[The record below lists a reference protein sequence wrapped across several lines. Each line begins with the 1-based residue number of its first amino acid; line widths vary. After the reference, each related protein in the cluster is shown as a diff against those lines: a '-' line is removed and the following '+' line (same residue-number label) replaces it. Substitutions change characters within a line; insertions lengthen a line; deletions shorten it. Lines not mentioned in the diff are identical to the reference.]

1 MAEATSDQRPH
12 TVDYLDGVVVLLD
25 QTALPDQERYV
36 RCDTWQRVA
45 SAIADLEVRGA
56 PVIGV
61 TAAFGLALAAKA
73 STAVTPDGLRAELG
87 EVAAALIATRPTAV
101 NLAWAVEAVMA
112 AAGATA
118 DTVDEVQKAVEACS
132 RRLHAED
139 LAVCRA
145 IGDAGAAL
153 LERMSDVITHCNAGA
168 LATVGYGTAL
178 GVVRSAHRVNP
189 NLHVWV
195 DETRP
200 VLQGARLTAFELGRD
215 GIDCTVIADGAAASV
230 LAAGGVGAAVVGAD
244 RIAAN
249 GDVANKIGTYG
260 LAVSAPRGAVLRC
273 CSTVH
278 DRCRHS
284 RRGRHRDRA
293 TSGGRGRRVRGQ
305 AHHPVRSP
313 GVQPGV
319 RRDPGRTDRRHRHRG
334 RGVAG
339 AVRSGHRRSDGSLT
353 GGRIRLV
360 GRCPTA

>member
-153 LERMSDVITHCNAGA
+153 LERMGDVITHCNAGA

-260 LAVSAPRGAVLRC
+260 LAVSCRHHGVPFYVAAPRSTIDVDTPDGAAIEIEQRPAAEVAEYGGRPITPFGARVFNPAFDVTPAELIDGIVTEVGVLRAPY
-273 CSTVH
+273 
-278 DRCRHS
+278 
-284 RRGRHRDRA
+284 GPA
-293 TSGGRGRRVRGQ
+293 I
-305 AHHPVRSP
+305 
-313 GVQPGV
+313 
-319 RRDPGRTDRRHRHRG
+319 
-334 RGVAG
+334 VA
-339 AVRSGHRRSDGSLT
+339 AMAR
-353 GGRIRLV
+353 
-360 GRCPTA
+360 

>member
-73 STAVTPDGLRAELG
+73 STAVPPDGLRDELG

-249 GDVANKIGTYG
+249 GDVANKIGTYS
-260 LAVSAPRGAVLRC
+260 LAVLAREHDVPFFVAAPQSTFDLSIESGDEIPIEERDGAEITHGFGRQTAPDGVDTWNPAFDVTPARLITALVTELGVIQPVSTARIAQVLC
-273 CSTVH
+273 L
-278 DRCRHS
+278 D
-284 RRGRHRDRA
+284 
-293 TSGGRGRRVRGQ
+293 GGRR
-305 AHHPVRSP
+305 
-313 GVQPGV
+313 
-319 RRDPGRTDRRHRHRG
+319 
-334 RGVAG
+334 
-339 AVRSGHRRSDGSLT
+339 
-353 GGRIRLV
+353 
-360 GRCPTA
+360 

>member
-1 MAEATSDQRPH
+1 
-12 TVDYLDGVVVLLD
+12 
-25 QTALPDQERYV
+25 
-36 RCDTWQRVA
+36 
-45 SAIADLEVRGA
+45 
-56 PVIGV
+56 
-61 TAAFGLALAAKA
+61 
-73 STAVTPDGLRAELG
+73 
-87 EVAAALIATRPTAV
+87 
-101 NLAWAVEAVMA
+101 MA

-260 LAVSAPRGAVLRC
+260 LAVSCRHHGVPFYVAAPRSTIDVDTPDGAAIEIEQRPAAEVAEYGGRPITPSGARVFNPAFDVTPAELIDGIVTEVGVLRAPY
-273 CSTVH
+273 
-278 DRCRHS
+278 
-284 RRGRHRDRA
+284 GPA
-293 TSGGRGRRVRGQ
+293 I
-305 AHHPVRSP
+305 
-313 GVQPGV
+313 
-319 RRDPGRTDRRHRHRG
+319 
-334 RGVAG
+334 VA
-339 AVRSGHRRSDGSLT
+339 AMAR
-353 GGRIRLV
+353 
-360 GRCPTA
+360 